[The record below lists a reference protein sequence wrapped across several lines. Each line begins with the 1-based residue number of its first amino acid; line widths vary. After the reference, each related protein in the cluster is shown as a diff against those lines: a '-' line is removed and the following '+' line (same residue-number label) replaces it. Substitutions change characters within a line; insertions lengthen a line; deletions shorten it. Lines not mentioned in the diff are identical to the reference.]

1 MVSVGQHW
9 CQCHV
14 NGEGTGKT
22 GQQTVLYNFTN
33 GTDGAN
39 PVGSAQGLSEPAK
52 KPPGQMA
59 PHLLPGDS
67 HVAGGASG
75 GGDVAFE
82 AVIHDHAIGVE
93 APA

>member
-52 KPPGQMA
+52 NRRGRWPHIYYQVTRMSLEVPPA
-59 PHLLPGDS
+59 
-67 HVAGGASG
+67 AGT
-75 GGDVAFE
+75 
-82 AVIHDHAIGVE
+82 
-93 APA
+93 